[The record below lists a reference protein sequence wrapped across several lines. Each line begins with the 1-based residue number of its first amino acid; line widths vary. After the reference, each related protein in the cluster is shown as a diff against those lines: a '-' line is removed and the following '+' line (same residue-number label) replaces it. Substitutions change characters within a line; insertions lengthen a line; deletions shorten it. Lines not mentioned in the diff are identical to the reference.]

1 MYLPLISSERVR
13 RQLAQQPESGAA
25 PPDTPFVLVSRV
37 GGAVRVAALD
47 ALALGEGLVPGMA
60 LADAR
65 ARLPGL
71 ASLPHD
77 PGADLALLDWLADG
91 ADRYTPIVAVR
102 PPHALVLDITGC
114 THAFGGE
121 NGLVDD
127 LCRRL
132 TRLGLTAQ
140 LAVAGN
146 ADAALALAEHS
157 LADVGDLPVTALGGA
172 EAMHLALRRAGLR
185 HVGDVARQHRPALA
199 ARFGEDMTAALA
211 RLLGEAAHPMS
222 PRRMPAPVEVETR
235 FAAPLTHSEAAL
247 LAIEALAVRAG
258 LRLAERA
265 EGGRRFDVAL
275 FRSDGH
281 VARLHVETAA
291 PLRAARALIGLLRER
306 IGALSDPLDP
316 GFGYDLVRLAV
327 TVVAPMAAQQLDLS
341 GGDLGDGEVA
351 ALVDRLGA
359 RLGRGR
365 VRRLVTADSHIP
377 EQAAFDLPLGD
388 LPLGELALG
397 GGQWPAPAAGEPPW
411 RPLQMFD
418 PPQVIDVIA
427 QVPDG
432 PPRRFRWRRRLH
444 DIRAHEGPERIAAL
458 WWRRA
463 DEAGLTRDYYR
474 IEDMEGRRFWV
485 FRHGLYGAE
494 RANPGWFL
502 HGLFA

>member
-1 MYLPLISSERVR
+1 
-13 RQLAQQPESGAA
+13 
-25 PPDTPFVLVSRV
+25 
-37 GGAVRVAALD
+37 
-47 ALALGEGLVPGMA
+47 MA

-65 ARLPGL
+65 ARLPEL
-71 ASLPHD
+71 VSLPHD
-77 PGADLALLDWLADG
+77 PDADAALLDLLADG

-102 PPHALVLDITGC
+102 PPHGLLLDITGC
-114 THAFGGE
+114 THPFGGE

-127 LCRRL
+127 LHRRL
-132 TRLGLTAQ
+132 LRLGLTAQ
-140 LAVAGN
+140 LAVADN
-146 ADAALALAEHS
+146 ADAALALAEHQ
-157 LADVGDLPVTALGGA
+157 LADIGDLPVTALGGP
-172 EAMHLALRRAGLR
+172 ESDHLALRRAGLR
-185 HVGDVARQHRPALA
+185 TVADVARQHRPALA
-199 ARFGEDMTAALA
+199 ARFGADLVAALA
-211 RLLGEAAHPMS
+211 RLLGEANHPIS
-222 PRRMPAPVEVETR
+222 PRRLPAPVEVETR
-235 FAAPLTHSEAAL
+235 FASPLTHSEAAL

-281 VARLHVETAA
+281 VARLHIETAS
-291 PLRAARALIGLLRER
+291 PLRAAKPLILLLRER

-316 GFGYDLVRLAV
+316 GFGYDLIRLAV
-327 TVVAPMAAQQLDLS
+327 TVVEPLAAQQLDLS
-341 GGDLGDGEVA
+341 GGDLGDGEVS

-365 VRRLVTADSHIP
+365 VRRLVAADSHIP
-377 EQAAFDLPLGD
+377 EQAAFDLPF
-388 LPLGELALG
+388 GESNGA
-397 GGQWPAPAAGEPPW
+397 QWPAPVPGEPPW

-427 QVPDG
+427 EVPDG

-444 DIRAHEGPERIAAL
+444 DVRAHEGPERIAAL

-463 DEAGLTRDYYR
+463 DSAGLTRDYYR
-474 IEDMEGRRFWV
+474 VEDMDGRRFWL

>member
-1 MYLPLISSERVR
+1 MIATPLARRVLALHLPLISSERVT
-13 RQLAQQPESGAA
+13 RQRAA
-25 PPDTPFVLVSRV
+25 PPDTPFVLVGRV
-37 GGAVRVAALD
+37 GGAVRIAALD
-47 ALALGEGLVPGMA
+47 AAALAEGLVPGMA

-65 ARLPGL
+65 ARLPEL
-71 ASLPHD
+71 VSLPHD
-77 PGADLALLDWLADG
+77 PDADAALLDWLADG

-102 PPHALVLDITGC
+102 PPHGLLLDITGC
-114 THAFGGE
+114 THPFGGE

-127 LCRRL
+127 LHRRL
-132 TRLGLTAQ
+132 LRLGLTAQ
-140 LAVAGN
+140 LAVADN
-146 ADAALALAEHS
+146 ADAALALAEHQ
-157 LADVGDLPVTALGGA
+157 LADIGDLPVTALGGP
-172 EAMHLALRRAGLR
+172 ESDHLALRRAGLR
-185 HVGDVARQHRPALA
+185 TVADVARQHRPALA
-199 ARFGEDMTAALA
+199 ARFGADLVAALA
-211 RLLGEAAHPMS
+211 RLLGEANHPIS
-222 PRRMPAPVEVETR
+222 PRRLPAPVEVETR
-235 FAAPLTHSEAAL
+235 FASPLTHSEAAL

-265 EGGRRFDVAL
+265 EGGRRFDVSL

-281 VARLHVETAA
+281 VARLHIETAS
-291 PLRAARALIGLLRER
+291 PLRAAKPLILLLRER

-316 GFGYDLVRLAV
+316 GFGYDLIRLAV
-327 TVVAPMAAQQLDLS
+327 TVVEPLAAQQLDLS
-341 GGDLGDGEVA
+341 GGDLGDGEVS

-365 VRRLVTADSHIP
+365 VRRLVAADSHIP
-377 EQAAFDLPLGD
+377 EQAAFDLPF
-388 LPLGELALG
+388 GESNGA
-397 GGQWPAPAAGEPPW
+397 QWPAPVPGEPPW

-427 QVPDG
+427 EVPDG

-444 DIRAHEGPERIAAL
+444 DVRAHEGPERIAAL

-463 DEAGLTRDYYR
+463 DSAGLTRDYYR
-474 IEDMEGRRFWV
+474 VEDMDGRRFWL